1 MWITLL
7 IWFLIIAV
15 LAAGVLLLARAES
28 RDEAFSSRIPDGREA
43 QERKERA
50 EEAKRGS
57 TRIVAPG
64 IVIQPQPQ
72 SLADFAEQQTTDAE
86 SVVATS
92 SRVVEVKSL
101 KNPRL
106 AHLVSQ
112 TDDKESATPEGT
124 SQRKN

>member
-7 IWFLIIAV
+7 IWFLIIVA

-28 RDEAFSSRIPDGREA
+28 HTDAFSARIPDGREA
-43 QERKERA
+43 QERKERT
-50 EEAKRGS
+50 EEAKRGA

-64 IVIQPQPQ
+64 IIIQPQPQ
-72 SLADFAEQQTTDAE
+72 SLADFADQPVLDAE
-86 SVVATS
+86 SVVSTS

-112 TDDKESATPEGT
+112 THDKENAPAEGT
-124 SQRKN
+124 SERKN